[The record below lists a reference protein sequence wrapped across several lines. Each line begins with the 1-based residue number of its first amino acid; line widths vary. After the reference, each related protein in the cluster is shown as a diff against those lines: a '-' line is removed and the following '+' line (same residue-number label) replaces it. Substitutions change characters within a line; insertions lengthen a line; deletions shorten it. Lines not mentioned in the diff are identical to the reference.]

1 MEEIEIEESAGRS
14 WEPGK
19 GGSVEVA
26 AERAWENAKEEGAGP
41 GTYELRILVEA
52 ENPIRTY
59 IVIINP
65 TG

>member
-1 MEEIEIEESAGRS
+1 MDEGSERS

-26 AERAWENAKEEGAGP
+26 AERAWENAKEAGAEAGI
-41 GTYELRILVEA
+41 YELTLFIEA

-59 IVIINP
+59 LATIDP
-65 TG
+65 AGG

>member
-1 MEEIEIEESAGRS
+1 MDEGSERS

-26 AERAWENAKEEGAGP
+26 AERAWENAKQAGAEAGI
-41 GTYELRILVEA
+41 YELTLFIEA

-59 IVIINP
+59 LATIDP
-65 TG
+65 AGG

>member
-1 MEEIEIEESAGRS
+1 MEEGSERS

-26 AERAWENAKEEGAGP
+26 AERAWENAREAGAEAGI
-41 GTYELRILVEA
+41 YELTLFIEA

-59 IVIINP
+59 IAVISS
-65 TG
+65 GGSG

>member
-1 MEEIEIEESAGRS
+1 MEMIEIVESP

-26 AERAWENAKEEGAGP
+26 AERAWENAKGRGAER
-41 GTYELRILVEA
+41 GTYKLHIYAEA
-52 ENPIRTY
+52 ENPITTY
-59 IVIINP
+59 IVIIQP

>member
-1 MEEIEIEESAGRS
+1 MDEGSERS

-26 AERAWENAKEEGAGP
+26 AERAWENAKEAGAEP
-41 GTYELRILVEA
+41 GIYELTLFIEA

-59 IVIINP
+59 LATIDP
-65 TG
+65 AGG

>member
-1 MEEIEIEESAGRS
+1 MDEGSERS

-26 AERAWENAKEEGAGP
+26 AERAWQNAKEAGAEP
-41 GTYELRILVEA
+41 GIYELTLFIEA

-59 IVIINP
+59 LATIDP
-65 TG
+65 AGG

>member
-1 MEEIEIEESAGRS
+1 MDDDQERS

-26 AERAWENAKEEGAGP
+26 AERAWENAKMAGAEAGI
-41 GTYELRILVEA
+41 YELSIFIET

-59 IVIINP
+59 IAVINP
-65 TG
+65 SG

>member
-1 MEEIEIEESAGRS
+1 MDEGSERS

-26 AERAWENAKEEGAGP
+26 AERAWQNAKEAGAEAGI
-41 GTYELRILVEA
+41 YELTLFIEA

-59 IVIINP
+59 LATINP
-65 TG
+65 AGG

>member
-1 MEEIEIEESAGRS
+1 MDEGSEQS

-26 AERAWENAKEEGAGP
+26 AERAWQNAKEAGAEAGI
-41 GTYELRILVEA
+41 YELTLFIEA

-59 IVIINP
+59 LATINP
-65 TG
+65 AGG

>member
-1 MEEIEIEESAGRS
+1 MEEIEIEVSAERS
-14 WEPGK
+14 WEPGR

-26 AERAWENAKEEGAGP
+26 AERAWENAKQAGAGA

-59 IVIINP
+59 VVIIGP

>member
-1 MEEIEIEESAGRS
+1 MDEDQERS

-26 AERAWENAKEEGAGP
+26 AERAWQNAKAAGAEP
-41 GTYELRILVEA
+41 GIYELTLFIET

-59 IVIINP
+59 IGVISQGGI
-65 TG
+65 

>member
-1 MEEIEIEESAGRS
+1 MDEGSERS

-26 AERAWENAKEEGAGP
+26 AERAWDNAKEAGAEP
-41 GTYELRILVEA
+41 GIYELTLFIEA

-59 IVIINP
+59 LATIDPV
-65 TG
+65 G

>member
-1 MEEIEIEESAGRS
+1 MDEGSERS

-26 AERAWENAKEEGAGP
+26 AERAWQNAKEAGAEAGI
-41 GTYELRILVEA
+41 YELTLFIET

-59 IVIINP
+59 IATINP
-65 TG
+65 AGG

>member
-1 MEEIEIEESAGRS
+1 MDDDQERP

-26 AERAWENAKEEGAGP
+26 AERAWENAKLGGAEAGI
-41 GTYELRILVEA
+41 YELTLFIEA

-59 IVIINP
+59 IAVINP
-65 TG
+65 GG

>member
-1 MEEIEIEESAGRS
+1 MDEGSERS

-26 AERAWENAKEEGAGP
+26 AERAWQNAKEAGAEAGI
-41 GTYELRILVEA
+41 YELTLFIEA

-59 IVIINP
+59 LATITP
-65 TG
+65 AGG